1 MKAQHTSAHACTT
14 LPNGDVP
21 MRDEWPDSLYGSM
34 HLVSAC
40 RAVKRYMRPQYA
52 AKYPFVPIGT
62 WSGLEE
68 RKASNGIWWSRST
81 DPDYWVVDNFGDMV
95 RVAVL
100 ESGAV

>member
-1 MKAQHTSAHACTT
+1 
-14 LPNGDVP
+14 
-21 MRDEWPDSLYGSM
+21 MRDMWPNLPYGSM

-62 WSGLEE
+62 WSCHEE
-68 RKASNGIWWSRST
+68 RKASDGIWWRRDT

-95 RVAVL
+95 RVKAL
-100 ESGAV
+100 EGGAA